1 MNNHWTITLEEDPET
16 KELVLPLTD
25 EILESVGWKVGDNLN
40 WTDNKNGTWTLSKKD
55 EHGTD
60 DNTTK

>member
-55 EHGTD
+55 EHETD

>member
-1 MNNHWTITLEEDPET
+1 MNSWTIKIEEDPET

-40 WTDNKNGTWTLSKKD
+40 WTDNKDGTWTLHKN
-55 EHGTD
+55 EPPT
-60 DNTTK
+60 NPTE